1 MRSSLKRKSD
11 ADDAHTKGSKPLPPK
26 KRKIAVLLPQDVV
39 EVDSDSD
46 AGIQS
51 AASTMKGKV
60 GSYAISSKPRVK
72 PSILSHPCSGLG
84 ESLTTTTSSSEPI
97 TTPEP
102 VSATTSISTPDV
114 QVAVAASIETIL
126 PSPVSYSFSVAHIL
140 SDAFQIDPPAQT
152 PSLTLTSTPA
162 SDEVTSVEVSYTLSA
177 SVGLSL
183 MPSPS
188 RTLLWFPL
196 QLN

>member
-1 MRSSLKRKSD
+1 MHSSLKRKSD
-11 ADDAHTKGSKPLPPK
+11 ADDTHTKGSKPLPPK

-51 AASTMKGKV
+51 AASTMKEKV
-60 GSYAISSKPRVK
+60 GSYAISSKHRVK

-84 ESLTTTTSSSEPI
+84 QSSTTTTSSSAPI

-114 QVAVAASIETIL
+114 QVAVAASIEAIL

-140 SDAFQIDPPAQT
+140 SDAYPPAQT
-152 PSLTLTSTPA
+152 PSPTLTSTPA
-162 SDEVTSVEVSYTLSA
+162 SDEVTSVEVIYTLSA
-177 SVGLSL
+177 SAGLSL
-183 MPSPS
+183 MPLPS

-196 QLN
+196 QWN